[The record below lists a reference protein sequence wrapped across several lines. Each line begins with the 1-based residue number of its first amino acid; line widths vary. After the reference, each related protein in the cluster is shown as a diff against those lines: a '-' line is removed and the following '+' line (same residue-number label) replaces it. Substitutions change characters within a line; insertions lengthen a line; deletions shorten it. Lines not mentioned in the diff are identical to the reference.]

1 MNEGYT
7 KVFVS
12 LDGTEQQDFVLARAI
27 KVAAN
32 NGAKLIIGHVIDST
46 ALESAGSYPVD
57 LVNGLE
63 EAFKNSIA
71 KQLEEA
77 KANPDIPEVEVMIR
91 AGRIRETLK
100 DEMLDVVKKSGAL
113 VTPGDCF
120 EEPKSMRIGY
130 AYSDN
135 TDDLQKGLDAIS
147 AYMRTLE

>member
-63 EAFKNSIA
+63 EAFKELHRQAARRGQGQS
-71 KQLEEA
+71 
-77 KANPDIPEVEVMIR
+77 R
-91 AGRIRETLK
+91 
-100 DEMLDVVKKSGAL
+100 
-113 VTPGDCF
+113 
-120 EEPKSMRIGY
+120 
-130 AYSDN
+130 YS
-135 TDDLQKGLDAIS
+135 
-147 AYMRTLE
+147 